1 MSSTRTIEILSPV
14 PTADEE
20 ATSAV
25 FDLGRSIAGTV
36 VGLRYDASW
45 RSYFT
50 VVDEWERL
58 LTADGAS
65 VRRLLTGDR
74 AGPAAEQTRSDLEE
88 WSRLVEVG
96 VVGLGN

>member
-1 MSSTRTIEILSPV
+1 MPPAAAE
-14 PTADEE
+14 PTSE
-20 ATSAV
+20 V
-25 FDLGRSIAGTV
+25 FDLGRRLAGV
-36 VGLRYDASW
+36 EVGLRYDASW

-58 LTADGAS
+58 LAADGAR
-65 VRRLLTGDR
+65 VRRLLAGDR
-74 AGPAAEQTRSDLEE
+74 VGPAAESTRSDVEE